1 VVKRKHSVW
10 ALTLGA
16 LAMVL
21 SFTFLARTSAV
32 EKRRFEA
39 ELASATRLVK
49 VVVAT
54 RDLPEGTLIER
65 GDVKTVR
72 AVQAHLPEGIL
83 PDIGSVVGKEIVADV
98 YAGEPF
104 HLRRLPTERTSRAA
118 SIVGDGMVALAVGV
132 DDVTGVAGGIRPG
145 DRVDVLIVERE
156 SERARRLLS
165 SVRVLGTNG
174 SGYFAPE
181 AREEAALSQ
190 TREVA
195 AVVLELTPADAVRV
209 ADAAEYGPVRLAL
222 RGHR

>member
-1 VVKRKHSVW
+1 MVKRKHSVW

-21 SFTFLARTSAV
+21 SFTFLATTRAA

-39 ELASATRLVK
+39 ELVSATRLVK

-54 RDLPEGTLIER
+54 RDLPEGTLIEQ
-65 GDVKTVR
+65 GDVKPVR
-72 AVQAHLPEGIL
+72 AVEAHLPDDIL
-83 PDIGSVVGKEIVADV
+83 PDIGSVVGKEITADV
-98 YAGEPF
+98 YMGEPF
-104 HLRRLPTERTSRAA
+104 HSKRLSTERTSRAA
-118 SIVGDGMVALAVGV
+118 SIVSDGMVALAVGV

-145 DRVDVLIVERE
+145 DRVDVLVVERE

-165 SVRVLGTNG
+165 NVRVLGTNI

-181 AREEAALSQ
+181 AGEEVALSRIRGV
-190 TREVA
+190 T
-195 AVVLELTPADAVRV
+195 AVVLELTSSDAVRV

-222 RGHR
+222 RGLR